1 MGKVIAWFLKFTK
14 VGKAVTP
21 VQRFISGK
29 KSYLAGAALAV
40 PAAAAIALN
49 FSDRGIAYLTELPG
63 TDEFRRLMEGIGI
76 MGLRAAITKAA
87 APEKD
92 PNAEVG

>member
-1 MGKVIAWFLKFTK
+1 LVSEVYEGWKGRHAGSTFHQWKEIVFGRGG
-14 VGKAVTP
+14 VGCAC
-21 VQRFISGK
+21 RC
-29 KSYLAGAALAV
+29 
-40 PAAAAIALN
+40 
-49 FSDRGIAYLTELPG
+49 GIAYLTELPG